1 MSDVEANQSQE
12 ASPDVEGSLDVV
24 QWSRQLPI
32 WMHDALRRLYQHG
45 ILTSKDDDELLSI
58 CATANGVELESVPKV
73 DPIPLDPAHVPDD
86 RQVENPVALVE
97 LRDLLHVNAVAPDQK
112 LAFAQSGLT
121 IIYGDNGSG
130 KSGYVR
136 LLKRACRARHR
147 EGSLLPNVYADPPTS
162 PASAKLKYSINQ
174 QNHNHDWVDGS
185 DSTPSELSR
194 ISVFDSRCAETHVT
208 GKNEL
213 AYTPRAL
220 AVLSELAKA
229 AQRMKA
235 KLQQLQRQLEAER
248 PPWMTTMPKPFRDTT
263 AVGKLIGGLSAD
275 TTIESV
281 DGLARLTSAEEL
293 RLNQL
298 KTDLGELPFRTVQRL
313 RGTVQRLDSAI
324 NLVETAVRALSDES
338 VSTFRKQLEELT
350 VKRDAARIAADVR
363 AGDYPLLGVG
373 SGSWKSLWEA
383 ARKYSESD
391 AYADQPFPV
400 TVENARC
407 VLCQQELDST
417 ASDRLTRFEA
427 FVKNE
432 TQVQFEAATRSVDA
446 GRSTFRDLQL
456 IPGEI
461 RAARDVVRT
470 ELDQRNLA
478 TVLRRYLMRALRI
491 LSTIL
496 KTEAAADLDT
506 LRQLGVSPLDE
517 LRLVRDNLNTRIAEL
532 SSATNSDSQ
541 RQLETE
547 RDELE
552 DRLWLRSSRQLV
564 LREMRRLVKL
574 SMIKSALDDTS
585 TNRVTRHATRLAA
598 EVVTAKLRDCF
609 AREVEK
615 LGIGSLRAEMSQ
627 LGGMTGDS
635 IFGITLIRSRSTSV
649 ADVFSE
655 GEFRCIALAAFLAE
669 LATADDQSGIV
680 FDDPVSS
687 LDHNHREAVAKR
699 LAEEASNRQ
708 VIVFTHDI
716 VFLCELDEAAR
727 EQGFDPKYQCIT
739 RGDEAAGF
747 ATSEIPHNKQPPQSA
762 LSGIETHL
770 DNTKRQ
776 YETGQQAE
784 WTRTAKSIAGQIR
797 DCWELAAEHA
807 LKPVMSRFSHKTA
820 PSRFNAVSV
829 LDASDS
835 TEMKEGY
842 ACCSG
847 WAHTSGPAAQAAP
860 ATPAELQAEINRL
873 KHWLEAIELKQAGL
887 RST

>member
-1 MSDVEANQSQE
+1 MSDLQANQSEALPPEAE
-12 ASPDVEGSLDVV
+12 ASLGVV

-32 WMHDALRRLYQHG
+32 WMRDALRRLYQHG
-45 ILTSKDDDELLSI
+45 TLTSEDDDELLSI
-58 CATANGVELESVPKV
+58 CATANGVELESAPNV
-73 DPIPLDPAHVPDD
+73 DPIPLDREHVPDE
-86 RQVENPVALVE
+86 RQVENPVALLE

-112 LAFAQSGLT
+112 LGFARSGLT
-121 IIYGDNGSG
+121 IVYGDNGSG

-136 LLKRACRARHR
+136 VLKRACRARHR
-147 EGSLLPNVYADPPTS
+147 ERSLLSNVYTDPPTS
-162 PASAKLKYSINQ
+162 PASAKIKYSINQ
-174 QNHNHDWVDGS
+174 QHRNYDWVDGT
-185 DSTPSELSR
+185 DSTSSELSR
-194 ISVFDSRCAETHVT
+194 ISVFDSRCAEIHVT

-220 AVLSELAKA
+220 AVLSDLAKA
-229 AQRMKA
+229 AQRLKA
-235 KLQQLQRQLEAER
+235 KLLHMEEQLQAER
-248 PPWMTTMPKPFRDTT
+248 PPWMTTTPKPFRETT
-263 AVGKLIGGLSAD
+263 AVGNLMSWLSAD
-275 TTIESV
+275 TTIDSV

-298 KTDLGELPFRTVQRL
+298 KTDLSEPPVRTVQRL

-324 NLVETAVRALSDES
+324 NLVETAARALSDES
-338 VSTFRKQLEELT
+338 VSTFRQHLEELT
-350 VKRDAARIAADVR
+350 AKRDAARIAADNS

-373 SGSWKSLWEA
+373 SETWKTLWEA
-383 ARKYSESD
+383 ARKYSEAE

-417 ASDRLTRFEA
+417 ACDRLTRFEA
-427 FVKNE
+427 FVRNE
-432 TQVQFEAATRSVDA
+432 TQIQLEAATRSVGADR
-446 GRSTFRDLQL
+446 GTYREVKLTTL
-456 IPGEI
+456 EI

-478 TVLRRYLMRALRI
+478 TKSRRYLMRALRI
-491 LSTIL
+491 LMTTL
-496 KTEAAADLDT
+496 KAEAAADLET
-506 LRQLGVSPLDE
+506 LRQLGVSPLGE
-517 LRLVRDNLNTRIAEL
+517 LRSVRDNLNTRIAEL
-532 SSATNSDSQ
+532 SSATNSESQ
-541 RQLETE
+541 RQLEAE

-552 DRLWLRSSRQLV
+552 DRLWLRSSRPFV
-564 LREMRRLVKL
+564 LREMLRLVKL
-574 SMIKSALDDTS
+574 WMIKSALDDTS
-585 TNRVTRHATRLAA
+585 TNRVTRRATRLAA
-598 EVVTAKLRDCF
+598 DVVTAKLRECF
-609 AREVEK
+609 AREVDI

-627 LGGMTGDS
+627 LGGSTGDS
-635 IFGITLIRSRSTSV
+635 TFGITLIRSRSTNV

-687 LDHNHREAVAKR
+687 LDHNHRAAVARR
-699 LAEEASNRQ
+699 LAQEALNRQ

-727 EQGFDPKYQCIT
+727 EQGIDPKYQCIT
-739 RGDEAAGF
+739 RGSEAAGF

-776 YETGQQAE
+776 YETGQQAD

-797 DCWELAAEHA
+797 DCWELTAEYA
-807 LKPVMSRFSHKTA
+807 FKPVMSRFSHKTV
-820 PSRFNAVSV
+820 PSRFEAMSV
-829 LDASDS
+829 FDTSDAAS
-835 TEMKEGY
+835 MREGY
-842 ACCSG
+842 AQCSE

-860 ATPAELQAEINRL
+860 PTPAELQTEIERV
-873 KHWLEAIELKQAGL
+873 KQWLEAIDLKQAGL